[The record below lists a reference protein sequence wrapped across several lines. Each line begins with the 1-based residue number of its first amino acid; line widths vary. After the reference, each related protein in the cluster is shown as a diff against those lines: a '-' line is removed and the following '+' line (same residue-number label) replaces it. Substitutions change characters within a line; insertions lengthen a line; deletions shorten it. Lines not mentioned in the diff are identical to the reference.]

1 VIGSPGKRDLHP
13 SQNFTIL
20 VLNHPAGFI
29 GGAMSDETPPS
40 ATVVVRWGD
49 EVLEAL
55 DDPDRY
61 HAEIAALPDAIAKVI
76 CVELLDWQVRN
87 GGFHQ
92 YFFNSY
98 GIGIDGAI
106 RGFDAMGLPQ
116 CANIARAARARFG
129 DNFPEDRMARIDLV
143 GETSDEKMNFDEM
156 DSAYYELDMDAMY
169 AVLDAYATA
178 AMKGYSQ

>member
-1 VIGSPGKRDLHP
+1 
-13 SQNFTIL
+13 
-20 VLNHPAGFI
+20 
-29 GGAMSDETPPS
+29 MSDEIPPS
-40 ATVVVRWGD
+40 AAVVVRWGD
-49 EVLEAL
+49 DVLEGL
-55 DDPDRY
+55 DEPGRY
-61 HAEIAALPDAIAKVI
+61 HAEIAALPDAIANVI

-116 CANIARAARARFG
+116 CADIARTARAQFG
-129 DNFPEDRMARIDLV
+129 DVFPEDRMDRIDLA
-143 GETSDEKMNFDEM
+143 GDTESEKMNFDDM
-156 DSAYYELDMDAMY
+156 DNAYYALDMDAMY

-178 AMKGYSQ
+178 AMKGRWQ